1 MTPSQRELPRTAL
14 QLYTLRDVPEPDL
27 FSVIP
32 KLAAFGYS
40 GIELS
45 GTEQRGVDIQA
56 VSKVLDDCGMVTPS
70 AHIALGESG
79 LDEHD
84 LDDLQALGVDTVVVP
99 FLPPDAFVDLDAV
112 SRSADRLNRAAQ
124 RVAPR
129 SLAFAYH
136 NHFWELQSVI
146 DGRVALLHLF
156 DMLEPEVA
164 SELDIYWAQVGGADP
179 AHVAAELG
187 DRAQLLHVKDGPANS
202 PEESMVAVGA
212 GSVDVPAVLNA
223 NRAVRWHIVEL
234 DRCATDMYEAVEQ
247 SHRYL
252 MELGLS
258 APRPS

>member
-1 MTPSQRELPRTAL
+1 MKATERGLPRTAV

-27 FSVIP
+27 FSIIP

-45 GTEQRGVDIQA
+45 GTEQRGVDAQA
-56 VSKVLDDCGMVTPS
+56 VSKILDDYGMVISS

-84 LDDLQALGVDTVVVP
+84 LDDLQTLGVDTVVVP
-99 FLPPDAFVDLDAV
+99 FLPPDAFADLGTV

-124 RVAPR
+124 QVAPR

-156 DMLEPEVA
+156 DMLERELA

-179 AHVAAELG
+179 AHIAAALG
-187 DRAQLLHVKDGPANS
+187 DRAQFLHVKDGPANR

-212 GSVDVPAVLNA
+212 GSVDVPAVLQA
-223 NRAVRWHIVEL
+223 NGAVRWHIVEL
-234 DRCATDMYEAVEQ
+234 DRCTTDMYEAVEK
-247 SHRYL
+247 SHQYL

-258 APRPS
+258 APRSS